1 MTIIRDKFNNSKAF
15 FNTHKTKNLKFR
27 KQQLKL
33 LSKNIKNHE
42 NEEEIRKKWA

>member
-15 FNTHKTKNLKFR
+15 LIRIKQKNLKFR

-33 LSKNIKNHE
+33 LSKISKIMKMNY
-42 NEEEIRKKWA
+42 

>member
-15 FNTHKTKNLKFR
+15 LIRIKQNLKFR

-33 LSKNIKNHE
+33 LSKISKIMKMNY
-42 NEEEIRKKWA
+42 